1 MRLIYHFKLISGIHL
16 KRIKKKH
23 HHLHWKEKACERKQ
37 VFKNKNSY
45 QTRRLVGNFNLVNDI
60 LPKNKNGNVNKTN
73 VYIYILL

>member
-1 MRLIYHFKLISGIHL
+1 MRLIYHFKLISGIHH

-37 VFKNKNSY
+37 VFQNKNSY
-45 QTRRLVGNFNLVNDI
+45 QTRRLVGNFNLVNGI

-73 VYIYILL
+73 AYIYILL